1 MLRDTGATLKAYL
14 VLRNPRIKHSTT
26 ALMNNAPNNPPA
38 FFNIAPL
45 LPPLPRLKIVDV
57 GAMSL
62 GEGTDAYSLLASAT
76 PCDVYGFEPGAEEFE
91 KLKASAKPGHHYLPH
106 FIGDGSAQ
114 TFYECN
120 FTMTSSLLEPN
131 TALLAQFQ
139 NLEELTR
146 VRKTYPVET
155 RRLDDIPELEGTD
168 FLKIDAQ
175 GAELMIFEGAA
186 RILDGAQVIHTEVQ
200 FVPLYKG
207 VPLFGEIDVYLRSK
221 GFSLHRLTQAGRTF
235 KPMIFMNDVNAT
247 LSQILW
253 GDAIYVR
260 DFMLFDRL
268 PGLDLLK
275 IATILHENYRSVD
288 LAAVALAC
296 YDRGHGTTLQQT
308 YLKKLGVV

>member
-1 MLRDTGATLKAYL
+1 
-14 VLRNPRIKHSTT
+14 
-26 ALMNNAPNNPPA
+26 MNTAPNNPPG

-62 GEGTDAYSLLASAT
+62 GEGTDAYSPLASAV
-76 PCDVYGFEPGAEEFE
+76 PCDVYGFEPGAAEFE
-91 KLKASAKPGHHYLPH
+91 KLKASAKPGHHYLPY
-106 FIGDGSAQ
+106 FVGDGSAR

-120 FTMTSSLLEPN
+120 FNMTSSLFEPY

-139 NLEELTR
+139 DLEQYTR

-155 RRLDDIPELEGTD
+155 KRLDDIPELEGTD
-168 FLKIDAQ
+168 FLKLDVQ
-175 GAELMIFEGAA
+175 GAELMVFEGAP
-186 RILDGAQVIHTEVQ
+186 RILDQAQVIHTEVQ

-207 VPLFGEIDVYLRSK
+207 VPLFGDIDVHLRSK
-221 GFSLHRLTQAGRTF
+221 GFSLHRLTQTGRTF
-235 KPMIFMNDVNAT
+235 KPLIFMNDVAAT

-260 DFMLFDRL
+260 DFMLFDQL
-268 PGLDLLK
+268 PGLTLLK

-288 LAAVALAC
+288 LAAVALAA
-296 YDRGHGTTLQQT
+296 YDRQHGTTLHQA
-308 YLKKLGVV
+308 YLKKFGIV